1 MFFFGSFVLAKSLV
15 SVKRLYL
22 KRYLKYISVRFD
34 GLTIKSKTNQDN
46 EAASLT
52 YCESY
57 DCI

>member
-1 MFFFGSFVLAKSLV
+1 MLAKSLV